1 MMMIARPAS
10 SSCAC
15 RVRGWVALLVICVG
29 AIGCGP
35 TKQELAAQQAV
46 NHFHMGAYASAREI
60 LRPLALKTDENFALN
75 NVRLGSAALIEY
87 KLDEAETAF
96 LRAYEVMNSV
106 GVNKGG
112 RTLGAVLVDEKIKV
126 WRGEPFE
133 RAMTNFYLGLIYYMR
148 QDYENARGAF
158 ENALFKLRDYGD
170 EDDTL
175 DPEDYREAESS
186 FALGY
191 LMLGKTWIHLG
202 RDELG
207 DANLNRA
214 VALQPELAPLADI
227 ERNRRSN
234 VLLVVDYGY
243 GPQYLRTYGGAVAG
257 FAPLPEAAGRIPA
270 PAVYVNGYRADV
282 PGLERPPVDL
292 LALAQE
298 RRWQSIDTIRAVK
311 QTIGTG
317 LIAGGVGYG
326 AYRASQDDFRSEDA
340 LVAGGL
346 IAAGMLLRGSSQAD
360 VRQWEMLPRSTFV
373 IPLDLP
379 PGTHEISIRFPGSGY
394 TSGYEQTWRGLV
406 APAQGEAAY
415 YMRMRR
421 WDAGEYVW
429 PPSGAEALPVNA
441 SAAP

>member
-1 MMMIARPAS
+1 
-10 SSCAC
+10 
-15 RVRGWVALLVICVG
+15 
-29 AIGCGP
+29 
-35 TKQELAAQQAV
+35 
-46 NHFHMGAYASAREI
+46 MGAYESAREL
-60 LRPLALKTDENFALN
+60 LRPLAQKPDENFALN

-87 KLDEAETAF
+87 KLDEAEAAF

-106 GVNKGG
+106 GVNSGG

-170 EDDTL
+170 ENDTL
-175 DPEDYREAESS
+175 DPDDYREAESS

-202 RDELG
+202 REDLAE
-207 DANLNRA
+207 ANLKRA
-214 VALQPELAPLADI
+214 VDLQPSLAGLADL
-227 ERNRRSN
+227 ERNQRSN

-243 GPQYLRTYGGAVAG
+243 GPQYMRTYDGAIAG
-257 FAPLPEAAGRIPA
+257 FVPLPAAAGRVPE
-270 PAVYVNGYRADV
+270 PVVQVNGSRV
-282 PGLERPPVDL
+282 ELPGLTAPPVDL
-292 LALAQE
+292 LELAQE

-311 QTIGTG
+311 TTIGTG
-317 LIAGGVGYG
+317 LIAGGAGYG
-326 AYRASQDDFRSEDA
+326 IYRASKDDFRTEDA
-340 LVAGGL
+340 LISGGL
-346 IAAGMLLRGSSQAD
+346 IAAGMLLKGTSKAD

-373 IPLDLP
+373 IPLSLP
-379 PGTHEISIRFPGSGY
+379 PGRHDIQVSFPRTGY
-394 TSGYEQTWRGLV
+394 AGNYEQTWRGLI
-406 APAQGEAAY
+406 APSEGEATY

-429 PPSGAEALPVNA
+429 PPNECEALEANA
-441 SAAP
+441 TAAR